1 MASISFFLVLLASL
15 LAVSIPGI
23 SVVDGDAVK
32 GAVLE
37 LDKSNFNKTVSNHD
51 FIVVKFYAPG
61 CGHCKLLAQ
70 EYEKA
75 ASILSTDD
83 PPAVLAEVD
92 ATENRKLAS
101 KYKVV
106 SYPTLKILRNGGK
119 IVHSYKGPRDADGI
133 VAYLRKQRGP
143 ASIEIKSVEDIS
155 TVIGE
160 NNVAIV
166 GIFSEFAGEEYM
178 NFTILAETLRSEF
191 DFGHTLDAK
200 LLPRGESSV
209 QKPIVRIFK
218 PFDELF
224 VDFQDFHLDA
234 LEKFVEEA
242 SRRIVTILDASSG
255 SDFLRFAQS
264 EEIKV
269 MLFFNSDR
277 KTTTAYKERF
287 YEIAK
292 QHRGKGFIFLAGD
305 IDATNGRLESYG
317 IVKKNAPI
325 VVIEDAERQK
335 YIRPNLEDPEDIVEW
350 IEEFKEGNLE
360 PYEKSDSMEH
370 PSAKDEL

>member
-1 MASISFFLVLLASL
+1 MASISFLLVLLAFL

-23 SVVDGDAVK
+23 SVADGDEVEE
-32 GAVLE
+32 AVLE

-51 FIVVKFYAPG
+51 FIVVEFYSPG
-61 CGHCKLLAQ
+61 CGQCKLFAS

-75 ASILSTDD
+75 ASILTTDD
-83 PPAVLAEVD
+83 PPAVLAKVD

-101 KYKVV
+101 KYKVM

-133 VAYLRKQRGP
+133 VAYLRRQRGP
-143 ASIEIKSVEDIS
+143 ASIEIKSVENVS
-155 TVIGE
+155 AVIGE
-160 NNVAIV
+160 NNIAIV
-166 GIFSEFAGEEYM
+166 GIFSDFAGEEYM
-178 NFTILAETLRSEF
+178 TFTILAETLRSEF

-242 SRRIVTILDASSG
+242 SRPIVSSLDPSS
-255 SDFLRFAQS
+255 SNDFLRFAQS

-269 MLFFNSDR
+269 MLFFNSDH
-277 KTTTAYKERF
+277 KITTAYKERF

-292 QHRGKGFIFLAGD
+292 QQRGKGFIFLMGD
-305 IDATNGRLESYG
+305 IDATNGRLESFG

-325 VVIEDAERQK
+325 VVIEDTERKK
-335 YIRPNLEDPEDIVEW
+335 YIRSNLEEPEDIVEW
-350 IEEFKEGNLE
+350 IEEFKEGYLE
-360 PYEKSDSMEH
+360 PYEKSDSKEH
-370 PSAKDEL
+370 PPAKDEL